1 VPDFHARKESPPKGE
16 QKGETYRPQVYEPSP
31 FWRSIYRSYFSHIQV
46 GERWEADIR
55 AAADRGQVV
64 YVGRSLSWLDFLALD
79 WLTKEH
85 GLPLVRFTNDVGL
98 SVIEPFGRGERRL
111 KLERPVPE
119 DVALS
124 CCIEQGHSA
133 LLFLRRPPEAIDTSV
148 AGARHGRELDVDLIR
163 TLVELQRK
171 SARPILLVPQTF
183 VWTKRPANVKRNA
196 LDVLFGPSE
205 WPGRAR
211 ELMRLLVNYKNAM
224 VRAGE
229 PFDVQA
235 FLANN
240 TDLSDEQ
247 AADAIRYAL
256 LRRMERE
263 RVVAVGPGHKTA
275 TRIQDELLRSPRVRH
290 HLDSAAAHERRP
302 LAEVEAEAR
311 KELEQL
317 VAVPDTNV
325 VEVFHQVIDRLWK
338 SIYDG
343 IVVDTEGLERVRE
356 AGRHGPLVFVPS
368 HKSHV
373 DYLLVSD
380 VLYANGLAPPL
391 IAAGDNLS
399 FFPLGPLLR
408 HSGAFFIKRSFKGKK
423 LYPQLVDAYIRK
435 VLVEGW
441 NLEVFI
447 EGGRSRTGKMLAPKL
462 GILTMIVDAAT
473 KLRGHKTIH
482 FVPISIGYERII
494 EAGSYVQEG
503 EGGEKQPENL
513 QSLLRTPRVLRSKYG
528 RLYLQFGEI
537 LSFDALYDEGIRAK
551 THAISD
557 IESDGLS
564 PAQRRALV
572 QRIAHRCTYEINRV
586 TMVTPAA
593 LAATA
598 LMSHRGRGIA
608 RRELMERAK
617 VLLVAFDR
625 FGARIARPLRDRKGE
640 LRPDALDEAIQ
651 LLLDGKMIVIANDRE
666 LRNKK
671 ASQPFEPVYAT
682 PGDRRLALEYHK
694 NAVLHFFVPT
704 ALVSSALL
712 ALGGEAEGAALSE
725 RVRELSRLFKLEF
738 QYRADA
744 EFDAIYHDVVAVM
757 IEAGE
762 LVREGP
768 SHDGSR
774 LRVAMGDGGRRV
786 RLYAEMLRTYFEA
799 YRWALEEVRGLGT
812 MPTAKKDWS
821 KRALSRGQRAWFAG
835 EIELR
840 ESVSRHKLEN
850 ALTLLIE
857 WRIVASE
864 GDTIHPGDASRI
876 EPLERLL
883 TEQLRRE

>member
-1 VPDFHARKESPPKGE
+1 
-16 QKGETYRPQVYEPSP
+16 
-31 FWRSIYRSYFSHIQV
+31 
-46 GERWEADIR
+46 
-55 AAADRGQVV
+55 
-64 YVGRSLSWLDFLALD
+64 
-79 WLTKEH
+79 
-85 GLPLVRFTNDVGL
+85 
-98 SVIEPFGRGERRL
+98 
-111 KLERPVPE
+111 
-119 DVALS
+119 
-124 CCIEQGHSA
+124 
-133 LLFLRRPPEAIDTSV
+133 
-148 AGARHGRELDVDLIR
+148 
-163 TLVELQRK
+163 
-171 SARPILLVPQTF
+171 
-183 VWTKRPANVKRNA
+183 
-196 LDVLFGPSE
+196 
-205 WPGRAR
+205 
-211 ELMRLLVNYKNAM
+211 M
-224 VRAGE
+224 
-229 PFDVQA
+229 
-235 FLANN
+235 
-240 TDLSDEQ
+240 
-247 AADAIRYAL
+247 
-256 LRRMERE
+256 
-263 RVVAVGPGHKTA
+263 
-275 TRIQDELLRSPRVRH
+275 
-290 HLDSAAAHERRP
+290 
-302 LAEVEAEAR
+302 
-311 KELEQL
+311 
-317 VAVPDTNV
+317 AVPDTNV

-423 LYPQLVDAYIRK
+423 LYPQLVDAYVRK

-473 KLRGHKTIH
+473 KLRGHRSIH

-503 EGGEKQPENL
+503 EGGDKQPENL

-528 RLYLQFGEI
+528 RLYLQFGEL
-537 LSFDALYDEGIRAK
+537 LSFDELYEEGTRAK
-551 THAISD
+551 THASSD
-557 IESDGLS
+557 TETGELS

-617 VLLVAFDR
+617 VLLAAFER
-625 FGARIARPLRDRKGE
+625 FGARIARPLRDRRGE
-640 LRPDALDEAIQ
+640 LRPDALDEALQ
-651 LLLDGKMIVIANDRE
+651 LLLDGKMIVIANDKE

-694 NAVLHFFVPT
+694 NAVLHFFVPS
-704 ALVSSALL
+704 ALVASALL

-744 EFDAIYHDVVAVM
+744 EFDDIYRDALARM
-757 IEAGE
+757 LQAGE
-762 LVREGP
+762 LHREGT
-768 SHDGSR
+768 R
-774 LRVAMGDGGRRV
+774 VRVATGEGGRRV

-799 YRWALEEVRGLGT
+799 YRWALEQARALGA
-812 MPTAKKDWS
+812 MPTSKKDWS
-821 KRALSRGQRAWFAG
+821 KRALSQGQRAWFAG

-850 ALTLLIE
+850 ALAQLIE

-864 GDTIHPGDASRI
+864 GDTIRAGNLARAA
-876 EPLERLL
+876 PLDTLL
-883 TEQLRRE
+883 AEQLRRE